1 MRNKKSIKKTKYNTK
16 KKTTSYKEKCQ
27 EKVDKYLN
35 EIKDLDKND
44 IVYIDE
50 TGIQGYIYREY
61 ARAFR
66 GKKIY
71 DKIPGK
77 KYKRTNIVAGKCGDK
92 IIAPLVYDKIMDS
105 EFFEEWFKVMFLSEV
120 ECNKVIVMDNAS
132 FHRKSRLYKLCKDAN
147 KNLKLIFL
155 PPYSPE
161 LNPIEK
167 FWAKLKKNLKIIDKN
182 NICLVEYIYNLF

>member
-1 MRNKKSIKKTKYNTK
+1 M
-16 KKTTSYKEKCQ
+16 
-27 EKVDKYLN
+27 N
-35 EIKDLDKND
+35 EIKDFEKED

-61 ARAFR
+61 ARTLR
-66 GKKIY
+66 GKKVY

-77 KYKRTNIVAGKCGDK
+77 KYKRTNIVAGKSGDK
-92 IIAPLVYDKIMDS
+92 IISPLVYEKIMDS
-105 EFFEEWFKVMFLSEV
+105 EFFEVWFKDMFLSEV
-120 ECNKVIVMDNAS
+120 ESNKVIVMDNAS
-132 FHRKSRLYKLCKDAN
+132 FHRKNKLYELCKSAN

-167 FWAKLKKNLKIIDKN
+167 YWGKLKKNLKKMDKN
-182 NICLVEYIYNLF
+182 NRKLEECIYRLFKV